1 MGCNSLHTDL
11 VTEKFYGVSQ
21 IMGYQSYGLRELRLY
36 NTRVHSLNSCKRNIT
51 LNHGHSKDQRGKL
64 ATRRCQK
71 LTKIADARFI

>member
-36 NTRVHSLNSCKRNIT
+36 ILHVPLRVNTDL
-51 LNHGHSKDQRGKL
+51 
-64 ATRRCQK
+64 
-71 LTKIADARFI
+71 